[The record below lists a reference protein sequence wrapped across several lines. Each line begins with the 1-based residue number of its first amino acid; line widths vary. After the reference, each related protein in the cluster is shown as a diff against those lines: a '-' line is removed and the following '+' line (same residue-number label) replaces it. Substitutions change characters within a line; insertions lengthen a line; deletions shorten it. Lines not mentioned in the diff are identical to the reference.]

1 MRKPSGLTHH
11 SSLITKPKK
20 ANSGKP
26 GDAKPLDLNPPGYDG
41 QAAEVSSAM
50 YGLVPICRELGAWF
64 SSFREVSQVALPDSV
79 LAQRA
84 LERYSILVIG
94 GDAVFLVDRAMNHK
108 LYLGLDKNVG
118 RPEIR
123 RYVDS
128 LNRDLKDLSVGDFLL
143 KHGLRR

>member
-1 MRKPSGLTHH
+1 
-11 SSLITKPKK
+11 
-20 ANSGKP
+20 
-26 GDAKPLDLNPPGYDG
+26 
-41 QAAEVSSAM
+41 
-50 YGLVPICRELGAWF
+50 
-64 SSFREVSQVALPDSV
+64 VALPDSV